1 MTLTKKKMTPLEVL
15 ETLKNSSGAI
25 PHAKAEAY
33 LKEIRKIRRASS
45 EKRWNDGWGKYLKEK
60 SGKRK

>member
-1 MTLTKKKMTPLEVL
+1 MTPLEVL